1 MSILISRHA
10 TSEQARAYAKAQIEK
25 MRIVKL
31 TEDITDAY
39 ADTDETDTMILA
51 SACVT
56 LMLRILKQSPDRL
69 ERITKVIEWLQSKQ
83 SVWSH

>member
-31 TEDITDAY
+31 TEDCLLYTSGRRPG
-39 ADTDETDTMILA
+39 LA
-51 SACVT
+51 HGQMK
-56 LMLRILKQSPDRL
+56 MLGHQVGVPHRHGDGLVAEVRL
-69 ERITKVIEWLQSKQ
+69 
-83 SVWSH
+83 